1 VTFNR
6 ARGQLPLGTAQV
18 HPMADEREDWEEYQR
33 YKVEMRNAELAAE
46 ALRDA
51 KAGVVRPAREW

>member
-1 VTFNR
+1 
-6 ARGQLPLGTAQV
+6 
-18 HPMADEREDWEEYQR
+18 MADEREDWEEYQR

-51 KAGVVRPAREW
+51 KAGVVCPTREW